1 MNSTTI
7 TAIQLASQLAKDN
20 HGMKYSHGAV
30 ALKSNK
36 VVGVGVNTM
45 RTSWLQRV
53 YANKVGMPS
62 KTCEHAEVAAIRHA
76 KELDTLVVVRV
87 SARGELVSSRPCPI
101 CRELIQD
108 SGVKHLYYSQ
118 EDGIRYER
126 VQ

>member
-20 HGMKYSHGAV
+20 HGMEYSHGAV

-36 VVGVGVNTM
+36 VVGLGVNTM

-87 SARGELVSSRPCPI
+87 SARGELVSSKPCSI
-101 CRELIQD
+101 CRKLLED

-118 EDGIRYER
+118 DGGIRYER
-126 VQ
+126 VS